1 MKELFKAFLKILLLI
16 ICFNFLQDQTN
27 ALIKNNPVDKNLLHQ
42 FTHGLKGRLIFAVQ
56 IVLKKM
62 ISRRNI
68 RVKVM
73 QTLYNV
79 NTLESEVKPGEPQ
92 KILQTHFDQT
102 RQLFIHLTYFLTEV
116 SRYAETD
123 AHQKAG
129 KHLPSYEDLH
139 VNTKLAGNKILWKIL
154 EDASFKDAL
163 IKLKLQQTINKE
175 LVRKTYLKLAG
186 TPEYKSYIG
195 KPGRDGKEEKEILEF
210 LLDKMMLADEN
221 FISYMEENFTNW
233 EDDGEMVIQ
242 LLANFLQKPGSADF
256 KEMISGEKKVFATNL
271 LKTAIEKS
279 EYLQSLIIP
288 KLKNWDPERIALL
301 DMILMKM
308 GVAEFLYF
316 ETIPPKVTINEYI
329 DLAKE
334 YSTPQSGQF
343 VNGILDNIHKEL
355 VTQGKMQK
363 VDYKKV

>member
-1 MKELFKAFLKILLLI
+1 
-16 ICFNFLQDQTN
+16 
-27 ALIKNNPVDKNLLHQ
+27 
-42 FTHGLKGRLIFAVQ
+42 
-56 IVLKKM
+56 M

-92 KILQTHFDQT
+92 KILQNHFDQT
-102 RQLFIHLTYFLTEV
+102 RQLFVHLTYFLTEV
-116 SRYAETD
+116 CRYAETD
-123 AHQKAG
+123 AHHRAG
-129 KHLPSYEDLH
+129 KHLPSFEDLH

-154 EDASFKDAL
+154 DDATFKDAL
-163 IKLKLQQTINKE
+163 VKMKPQQTINRE
-175 LVRKTYLKLAG
+175 LVRRVYQHLAESA
-186 TPEYKSYIG
+186 EYKSYIN
-195 KPGRDGKEEKEILEF
+195 KQARENKDEKEILEF
-210 LLDKMMLADEN
+210 ILDKMLLADEN
-221 FISYMEENFTNW
+221 FTSYMEENFTNW

-242 LLANFLQKPGSADF
+242 LLVNLLQKPGSADF
-256 KEMISGEKKVFATNL
+256 KEMIGGEKKDFAINL
-271 LKTAIEKS
+271 LKTVLDKS

-308 GVAEFLYF
+308 GVSEFLYF

-355 VTQGKMQK
+355 VAQGKMQK
-363 VDYKKV
+363 VDYKKVQ

>member
-1 MKELFKAFLKILLLI
+1 
-16 ICFNFLQDQTN
+16 
-27 ALIKNNPVDKNLLHQ
+27 
-42 FTHGLKGRLIFAVQ
+42 
-56 IVLKKM
+56 
-62 ISRRNI
+62 
-68 RVKVM
+68 M

-79 NTLESEVKPGEPQ
+79 TTLESEVKPGEPQ
-92 KILQTHFDQT
+92 KILQNHFDQT
-102 RQLFIHLTYFLTEV
+102 RQLFVHLTYFLTEV
-116 SRYAETD
+116 CRYAETD
-123 AHQKAG
+123 AHQRAG

-139 VNTKLAGNKILWKIL
+139 VNTKLAGNKLLWKIL
-154 EDASFKDAL
+154 DDATFKDAL
-163 IKLKLQQTINKE
+163 AKLKPQQAINKD
-175 LVRKTYLKLAG
+175 LVRKIYGNLAE
-186 TPEYKSYIG
+186 TSEYKSYIN
-195 KPGRDGKEEKEILEF
+195 KQNRDGKEEKETLEF
-210 LLDKMMLADEN
+210 ILDKMLLADEN
-221 FISYMEENFTNW
+221 FTSYIEENFTNW

-242 LLANFLQKPGSADF
+242 LLVNILQKPGSADF
-256 KEMISGEKKVFATNL
+256 KEMISGEKKEFAINL
-271 LKTAIEKS
+271 LKTVLDKS

-308 GVAEFLYF
+308 GVSEFLYF

>member
-1 MKELFKAFLKILLLI
+1 
-16 ICFNFLQDQTN
+16 
-27 ALIKNNPVDKNLLHQ
+27 
-42 FTHGLKGRLIFAVQ
+42 
-56 IVLKKM
+56 M

-79 NTLESEVKPGEPQ
+79 NTLESDIKPGEPQ
-92 KILQTHFDQT
+92 RILQNHFDQT
-102 RQLFIHLTYFLTEV
+102 RQLFVHLTYFLTEV
-116 SRYAETD
+116 CRYAETD
-123 AHQKAG
+123 AHQRAG

-154 EDASFKDAL
+154 EEPSFKESLA
-163 IKLKLQQTINKE
+163 KLKPQQIINKE
-175 LVRKTYLKLAG
+175 LVRRIYLKIAE
-186 TPEYKSYIG
+186 TPEYKSYIT
-195 KPGRDGKEEKEILEF
+195 KQARDNKEEKDILEF
-210 LLDKMMLADEN
+210 VLDKLMLADEN
-221 FISYMEENFTNW
+221 FTSYMEENFSNW
-233 EDDGEMVIQ
+233 DDDGEMVIQ
-242 LLANFLQKPGSADF
+242 LLANLLQKPGSGDF
-256 KEMISGEKKVFATNL
+256 KEMISGEKKDFAVNL
-271 LKTAIEKS
+271 LKTVLEKS
-279 EYLQSLIIP
+279 EHLQSLIIP

-308 GVAEFLYF
+308 GVSEFLYF

-363 VDYKKV
+363 VDYRKV